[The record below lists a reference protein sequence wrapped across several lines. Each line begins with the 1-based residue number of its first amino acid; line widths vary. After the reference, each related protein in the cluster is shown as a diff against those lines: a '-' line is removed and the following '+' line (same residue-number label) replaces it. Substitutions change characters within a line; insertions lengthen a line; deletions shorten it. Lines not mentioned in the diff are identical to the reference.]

1 MSDLDFYAHFATCGE
16 VMGAGI
22 DTQPSDWEPKLGADY
37 LDDKSQG
44 LMRRDYGLVEV
55 SFQEDEENWS
65 CFGISV
71 QVHRLSRGDMA
82 TVPAPLRHQYG
93 NFAPR
98 MKFDELAAAVTSLS
112 HSIEREKEATTM
124 DMRRY
129 RVSGSGATIL
139 VIADVDPYGYASAT
153 ADHPIEH
160 KVGDVW
166 SISLSPAW

>member
-22 DTQPSDWEPKLGADY
+22 DTQPSDWETRLGADY

-55 SFQEDEENWS
+55 SFQEDAENWP

-71 QVHRLSRGDMA
+71 QVHRLIRGDMA

-93 NFAPR
+93 NFSPR
-98 MKFDELAAAVTSLS
+98 IKFEELAVAITSLS
-112 HSIEREKEATTM
+112 YSIEKEEEATTT
-124 DMRRY
+124 DMHRY
-129 RVSGSGATIL
+129 RVSGSGATVL
-139 VIADVDPYGYASAT
+139 VIADVDPYGYGSAT
-153 ADHPIEH
+153 ADHPTRNE
-160 KVGDVW
+160 VGDVW

>member
-22 DTQPSDWEPKLGADY
+22 DTQPSDWETKLGADY
-37 LDDKSQG
+37 LDDKSYG

-55 SFQEDEENWS
+55 SFQEDEVNWPY
-65 CFGISV
+65 FGISV

-82 TVPAPLRHQYG
+82 TVPAPLRRQYG
-93 NFAPR
+93 IFAPR
-98 MKFDELAAAVTSLS
+98 MKFDELAAAITSLS
-112 HSIEREKEATTM
+112 HSIEREEEATTM

-129 RVSGSGATIL
+129 RVSGSGATIH
-139 VIADVDPYGYASAT
+139 VIAGVDPYGYAKAT
-153 ADHPIEH
+153 ADCPIEH